1 MRVRSIRW
9 KAPEG
14 GENRRSGTTGAQSL
28 PLSCATAYE
37 ATARDAAQ
45 GRPGNCRSR
54 ADRKVRV
61 AVCPRSQD
69 PRLISGGSESKDVW
83 KRSEEISAMEEL
95 LARVTARTGLD
106 AATAQTAI
114 GHILA
119 FLQKE
124 GPETEVNQL
133 LAALPGS
140 ESLIA
145 ESNAGE
151 SGGGGLMGMLG
162 GMMGGG
168 GVMALGQKLMAAGVP
183 MGQMQPLGQELFAFG
198 REKVGE
204 DAMGPII
211 GSIPG
216 LNQFV

>member
-1 MRVRSIRW
+1 M
-9 KAPEG
+9 
-14 GENRRSGTTGAQSL
+14 
-28 PLSCATAYE
+28 
-37 ATARDAAQ
+37 
-45 GRPGNCRSR
+45 
-54 ADRKVRV
+54 
-61 AVCPRSQD
+61 
-69 PRLISGGSESKDVW
+69 RLISRVPESKDVW
-83 KRSEEISAMEEL
+83 KRSEEIITMEEL

-151 SGGGGLMGMLG
+151 GGGGLMGMLG

-168 GVMALGQKLMAAGVP
+168 GVMALGQKLMSAGVP